1 MRGDGCLEWTST
13 TELLLPPILGII
25 IPWAILYY
33 DRDDDDI
40 DDDDNI
46 IPSTQTR
53 RHLQMMLSWIKTL
66 DMDVVNNDGGDDDG
80 DDADW
85 DYDGNDDDNNGD
97 VDDTIL
103 RTQTIIARMMTS
115 NTVIILFPEPRPEDR
130 QASNARWCC
139 LPRPGRR
146 LCTEEPRSDTILVAV
161 GLCSGR
167 FQFYLLLCNFNLEG
181 SRTAIQR
188 R

>member
-66 DMDVVNNDGGDDDG
+66 DMDVVNNDGGDDDYV
-80 DDADW
+80 D
-85 DYDGNDDDNNGD
+85 DGNDDDNDRD
-97 VDDTIL
+97 VDDIIP
-103 RTQTIIARMMTS
+103 RTQNR
-115 NTVIILFPEPRPEDR
+115 R
-130 QASNARWCC
+130 QAS
-139 LPRPGRR
+139 
-146 LCTEEPRSDTILVAV
+146 
-161 GLCSGR
+161 
-167 FQFYLLLCNFNLEG
+167 
-181 SRTAIQR
+181 IQR
-188 R
+188 QMMLSSTPWPAIMHRGTQVWWTEH